1 MVARFRFAL
10 TASAALAFAVALP
23 ALGLTQAVQG
33 QQAQDQPAAAAS
45 GGGVAVMKGN
55 PPPKAAPA
63 DDAPAAEALQPGEGI
78 MMDSGGR
85 HMWMVD
91 RANGQVTD
99 CQSRETST
107 PGQPAIDCATRPLPV
122 PSR

>member
-23 ALGLTQAVQG
+23 ALGLAQAVQG
-33 QQAQDQPAAAAS
+33 QQAQDQPAAS